1 MSSGEFLSSRRRV
14 WFQSSL
20 PRTSNH
26 QRHFVK
32 VKLKLDIEFNCQSVQ
47 INSLH
52 STPISQSTILKF
64 STQLKLSSLSF
75 ITATET
81 FSSEL
86 NELQSF
92 SRQIEVLKLHSKE
105 LSTKTP
111 LDYFFPFLNF
121 LLLRQKKFDTRNLDN
136 QVHFQD
142 SSKLH
147 INTSSENI
155 SFVSTERI
163 PKERTLET
171 SQQSEGNERKS
182 FV

>member
-32 VKLKLDIEFNCQSVQ
+32 VKLKLDIEFNCQSVEHT

-52 STPISQSTILKF
+52 STSISQSTILKF

-75 ITATET
+75 IIATET

-111 LDYFFPFLNF
+111 LDYFFPSSTSYFSAKRNS
-121 LLLRQKKFDTRNLDN
+121 TRE
-136 QVHFQD
+136 
-142 SSKLH
+142 
-147 INTSSENI
+147 I
-155 SFVSTERI
+155 
-163 PKERTLET
+163 
-171 SQQSEGNERKS
+171 
-182 FV
+182 